1 MMFIIMKTM
10 INKVYYLS
18 LLLTFCSLA
27 LPVRG
32 QKALDEMIQKNVSLE
47 KDIELLRQDSSKVK
61 NGLKNIL
68 VQIEKDSVK
77 NKELTTKYN
86 SLLSIV
92 SQDSVAILTQYVDS
106 LEKQHKALE
115 ESIMSIK
122 KDIALKTN
130 ELKNADSE
138 LQNMNVYSEIEKQ
151 QTYKNNLLYLTK
163 RYSQMSL
170 EKLAKLTG
178 SMGEFRSLEGFSD
191 YQKRVVAAVDNK
203 KLYVTAWECVSAG
216 KGYQDVDTLRSE
228 IIALL
233 EIKKD
238 EANKGIYKLTKEQFG
253 ELDSLDVKLSR
264 FNNGIKEL
272 KKIVEGINK
281 NEIIVKNRSER
292 RVGSKKDCLDLMRQY
307 IVPEK
312 GTEQDKIYQRYL
324 AMIPYLEKLLRDY
337 WNELKRNPFDT
348 PTESE
353 KIITNLIVK

>member
-1 MMFIIMKTM
+1 MKIM
-10 INKVYYLS
+10 IYKVYYFS

-32 QKALDEMIQKNVSLE
+32 QKALDEIIQKNVSIE
-47 KDIELLRQDSSKVK
+47 KDIELLRKDSSKVK

-86 SLLSIV
+86 SLLSLV
-92 SQDSVAILTQYVDS
+92 SQDSVAVLKQYVDS
-106 LEKQHKALE
+106 LEKQRKALE

-130 ELKNADSE
+130 ELKNADYE

-151 QTYKNNLLYLTK
+151 QAYRNNLLYLTK
-163 RYSQMSL
+163 RYSHMSS
-170 EKLAKLTG
+170 ETLAKLTE
-178 SMGEFRSLEGFSD
+178 SMGEFKSFDGFSD
-191 YQKRVVAAVDNK
+191 YQKRVAAAVDNK
-203 KLYVTAWECVSAG
+203 KLYDTAWECVSAG
-216 KGYQDVDTLRSE
+216 KGYQDVDNLRSG

-233 EIKKD
+233 DIKKD
-238 EANKGIYKLTKEQFG
+238 DANKGIYKLTKEQFG

-281 NEIIVKNRSER
+281 NEKIVKIRSER

-312 GTEQDKIYQRYL
+312 GTEQDKIYQRYF
-324 AMIPYLEKLLRDY
+324 AMIPYLEKLLKKY
-337 WNELKRNPFDT
+337 WEELKKNPFST
-348 PTESE
+348 PTKSE
-353 KIITNLIVK
+353 VVITNLVAL